1 MNLKPGDRVIMND
14 KYHVSPANKGKV
26 WKVVSE
32 PWIVCGSE
40 VVKLEGK
47 SGGYAVDG
55 LDLVIPMSDNE
66 KLVLKHLYE
75 ALKQAVGIQC
85 PVPLACPLCGV
96 HDVCEKSGNLFREV
110 EKKLK
115 EWGEIT

>member
-1 MNLKPGDRVIMND
+1 MKLKPGDRVVMND

-32 PWIVCGSE
+32 PWMVCDQE

-55 LDLVIPMSDNE
+55 LDLVSEGGDSDE
-66 KLVLKHLYE
+66 
-75 ALKQAVGIQC
+75 
-85 PVPLACPLCGV
+85 
-96 HDVCEKSGNLFREV
+96 
-110 EKKLK
+110 
-115 EWGEIT
+115 